1 MRIRSKHLFSIKI
14 IALAL
19 LSLPAAWLF
28 LKGFYF
34 SAVLLLLVMI
44 ALSVSLYQDRKKL
57 IGRME
62 RMIGG
67 IRHSDFS
74 TRFVDE
80 APGDELSRLMQE
92 MDEALEV
99 FRKRL
104 NDSMMEEAE
113 VKAWQKLIS
122 VLTHEIMNS
131 IAPIISLSE
140 TLSED
145 AGKEPVENNE
155 TESDES
161 TGTGPVENSEI
172 DPEQYRI
179 MQQAMETIH
188 RRSKGLLTFVENYRK
203 LTRLPQPVKQPIL
216 LDNLIETIQQL
227 ITPGGIRFTYSV
239 YPSRLILNAD
249 KEMVEQ
255 LLINLLKNAHEA
267 CEGMRD
273 KKVELKAEMVGDAVH
288 LTVKDNGQGI
298 SPEAM
303 DKVFIP
309 FYSTKTGGSGIG
321 LSLCRQIVAR
331 HKGKISV
338 QSDKR
343 GTVFKIE
350 FPN

>member
-1 MRIRSKHLFSIKI
+1 MQIQSKHLFMIKIAAITLLSLFAAWLFIKGFFFSAILVLLVI
-14 IALAL
+14 IALA
-19 LSLPAAWLF
+19 
-28 LKGFYF
+28 
-34 SAVLLLLVMI
+34 
-44 ALSVSLYQDRKKL
+44 VSLYYDRKKL

-74 TRFVDE
+74 TRFVE
-80 APGDELSRLMQE
+80 GAPGDELSQLMHE

-99 FRKRL
+99 FRKQL

-145 AGKEPVENNE
+145 AGKEPIENSGTDSNE
-155 TESDES
+155 SAGKEA
-161 TGTGPVENSEI
+161 VANSEI
-172 DPEQYRI
+172 DPERYRI

-188 RRSKGLLTFVENYRK
+188 RRSRGLLTFVENYRK
-203 LTRLPQPVKQPIL
+203 LTRLPTPLKQPIP
-216 LDNLIETIQQL
+216 LDSMVQSIQQL
-227 ITPGGIRFTYSV
+227 IAPVGIRFTYSV
-239 YPSRLILNAD
+239 YPTQLILNAD
-249 KEMVEQ
+249 KEMMEQ

-267 CEGMRD
+267 CEGLPD
-273 KKVELKAEMVGDAVH
+273 KNIELKAEMLGNTVQ
-288 LTVKDNGQGI
+288 LTITDNGQGI
-298 SPEAM
+298 PPEAL
-303 DKVFIP
+303 DKIFIP
-309 FYSTKTGGSGIG
+309 FYSTKAGGSGIG
-321 LSLCRQIVAR
+321 LSLCRQIVSR

-338 QSDKR
+338 RSDNQ
-343 GTVFKIE
+343 GTRFKIE

>member
-1 MRIRSKHLFSIKI
+1 MRIQSKHLFSIKI
-14 IALAL
+14 VAVVL

-28 LKGFYF
+28 LKGFFF
-34 SAVLLLLVMI
+34 SAVLVLLVII
-44 ALSVSLYQDRKKL
+44 ALSVSLYHDRKKL

-67 IRHSDFS
+67 IRHSDFT
-74 TRFVDE
+74 TRFVE
-80 APGDELSRLMQE
+80 GAPGDELSRLMNE

-140 TLSED
+140 TLSE
-145 AGKEPVENNE
+145 E
-155 TESDES
+155 T
-161 TGTGPVENSEI
+161 GSEI
-172 DPEQYRI
+172 DPERYQV
-179 MQQAMETIH
+179 MKKAMETIH

-203 LTRLPQPVKQPIL
+203 LTRLPQPVKQPIVL
-216 LDNLIETIQQL
+216 INLIESIQQL
-227 ITPGGIRFTYSV
+227 ISPAGIRFIYSV
-239 YPSRLILNAD
+239 YPPLLILNAD

-267 CEGMRD
+267 CQGAPD
-273 KKVELKAEMVGDAVH
+273 KKIELKAEMVGDTVH
-288 LTVKDNGQGI
+288 LTISDNGQGI
-298 SPEAM
+298 SPEAL
-303 DKVFIP
+303 DKIFIP

-321 LSLCRQIVAR
+321 LSLCRQIVSR
-331 HKGKISV
+331 HKGKISA
-338 QSDKR
+338 QSDAK

>member
-1 MRIRSKHLFSIKI
+1 MQIRSKHLFSIKI

-44 ALSVSLYQDRKKL
+44 ALLVFLYQDRKKL

-92 MDEALEV
+92 MDEALDV

-140 TLSED
+140 TLSEPEG
-145 AGKEPVENNE
+145 AGAIEEPDKGA
-155 TESDES
+155 TIIKQDE
-161 TGTGPVENSEI
+161 GER
-172 DPEQYRI
+172 YRV
-179 MQQAMETIH
+179 MHQAMGTIH
-188 RRSKGLLTFVENYRK
+188 RR
-203 LTRLPQPVKQPIL
+203 
-216 LDNLIETIQQL
+216 
-227 ITPGGIRFTYSV
+227 
-239 YPSRLILNAD
+239 
-249 KEMVEQ
+249 
-255 LLINLLKNAHEA
+255 
-267 CEGMRD
+267 
-273 KKVELKAEMVGDAVH
+273 
-288 LTVKDNGQGI
+288 
-298 SPEAM
+298 
-303 DKVFIP
+303 
-309 FYSTKTGGSGIG
+309 TKIG
-321 LSLCRQIVAR
+321 RASCR
-331 HKGKISV
+331 
-338 QSDKR
+338 
-343 GTVFKIE
+343 
-350 FPN
+350 